1 MSLPGHAMVDG
12 NNSIKEPAC
21 IHSTEIEKQA
31 ISHRKTTGCMK
42 GMELRLVGRMGPIV
56 TIPKEKWVLF

>member
-12 NNSIKEPAC
+12 NNSIKESAC

-31 ISHRKTTGCMK
+31 VSHTKTTGCMK
-42 GMELRLVGRMGPIV
+42 GIAGAEAGR
-56 TIPKEKWVLF
+56 